1 MKKKLLKRKS
11 IKTKIKTFNFTTFNF
26 TTFLTMLLLQNKIFA
41 ADLNLIT
48 GTQKLIN
55 DMTYLLLGLIVV
67 VCVGCL
73 IYFQLRKMSADQQ
86 EQTMWDKR
94 SKTAIVALVI
104 GLCASGIINF
114 VASYYMS

>member
-1 MKKKLLKRKS
+1 MKEKLLKQKS
-11 IKTKIKTFNFTTFNF
+11 IKTKIKTFNF

-55 DMTYLLLGLIVV
+55 DVTYLLLGLIVV